1 MKKIL
6 FITPISML
14 VLLLALGSV
23 YAQSS
28 NPGYNPPPQ
37 SGWYCPYC
45 GSYQGGGYGMGPGM
59 MGGRGYG
66 YGMGPGMM
74 GGRGY
79 GYGMGPGMMGG
90 QGYGYGM
97 GPGMM
102 GGRGY
107 GYGMGPGM
115 MGGRGYGYGMG
126 PGMMGGQGYG
136 YGMGPGM
143 MGPGYGYRPNQ
154 QYPYAQQQPQKPIDK
169 DQAKSMVENYL
180 KSTGNP
186 NLKLGDI
193 KDEGQNFEADVV
205 TKDNS
210 LADKILIDK
219 NTGWMRPAY

>member
-6 FITPISML
+6 FIAPISML

-74 GGRGY
+74 GGQGY
-79 GYGMGPGMMGG
+79 
-90 QGYGYGM
+90 GYGYGM

-102 GGRGY
+102 GGRGF
-107 GYGMGPGM
+107 
-115 MGGRGYGYGMG
+115 
-126 PGMMGGQGYG
+126 G

-143 MGPGYGYRPNQ
+143 MGPGYGYGPNQ

-169 DQAKSMVENYL
+169 DQAKTMVENYL

-186 NLKLGDI
+186 NLKLGGI
-193 KDEGQNFEADVV
+193 KDEGQSFEADVV

>member
-1 MKKIL
+1 MKKTL
-6 FITPISML
+6 FIAPLSML
-14 VLLLALGSV
+14 VLLLALGGV

-28 NPGYNPPPQ
+28 DPGYNTPPQ
-37 SGWYCPYC
+37 SGWYCPNC
-45 GSYQGGGYGMGPGM
+45 GPY
-59 MGGRGYG
+59 
-66 YGMGPGMM
+66 
-74 GGRGY
+74 
-79 GYGMGPGMMGG
+79 

-115 MGGRGYGYGMG
+115 MGPGYGYG
-126 PGMMGGQGYG
+126 
-136 YGMGPGM
+136 
-143 MGPGYGYRPNQ
+143 PNQ
-154 QYPYAQQQPQKPIDK
+154 QYPYAQQQPQKPVDK

-180 KSTGNP
+180 RSTGNP

>member
-1 MKKIL
+1 MKKTL
-6 FITPISML
+6 FIVQLSML
-14 VLLLALGSV
+14 MVLLAIGSV

-28 NPGYNPPPQ
+28 NPGNNPPPQ
-37 SGWYCPYC
+37 SGWYCPNC
-45 GSYQGGGYGMGPGM
+45 GAYQGG
-59 MGGRGYG
+59 G

-126 PGMMGGQGYG
+126 PGMMGPGYG
-136 YGMGPGM
+136 YG
-143 MGPGYGYRPNQ
+143 PNQ

-169 DQAKSMVENYL
+169 DQAKSIVENYL

>member
-1 MKKIL
+1 MKKTLLIPPLSIL
-6 FITPISML
+6 M
-14 VLLLALGSV
+14 VLLALGSV
-23 YAQSS
+23 DAQSS
-28 NPGYNPPPQ
+28 NQDTNPPPQ

-45 GSYQGGGYGMGPGM
+45 GSYQGSGYGRGPGM
-59 MGGRGYG
+59 MWGRGYG

-102 GGRGY
+102 GG
-107 GYGMGPGM
+107 
-115 MGGRGYGYGMG
+115 
-126 PGMMGGQGYG
+126 QGYG

-143 MGPGYGYRPNQ
+143 MGPGYGYGPNQ

-169 DQAKSMVENYL
+169 DQAKTMVENYL

-186 NLKLGDI
+186 NLKLGGI

>member
-1 MKKIL
+1 MKKTL
-6 FITPISML
+6 FIAQLSML
-14 VLLLALGSV
+14 MVLLAIGSV

-28 NPGYNPPPQ
+28 NPGNNPPPQ
-37 SGWYCPYC
+37 SGWYCPNC
-45 GSYQGGGYGMGPGM
+45 GAYQGG
-59 MGGRGYG
+59 G

-107 GYGMGPGM
+107 GYGMGH
-115 MGGRGYGYGMG
+115 
-126 PGMMGGQGYG
+126 GMMGGQGYG

-143 MGPGYGYRPNQ
+143 MGPGYGYGPNQ

-169 DQAKSMVENYL
+169 DQAKSIVENYL

>member
-1 MKKIL
+1 MKKTL
-6 FITPISML
+6 FIAQLSML
-14 VLLLALGSV
+14 MVLLALGSV

-28 NPGYNPPPQ
+28 NPGNNPPPQ
-37 SGWYCPYC
+37 SGWYCPNC

-74 GGRGY
+74 GG
-79 GYGMGPGMMGG
+79 

-97 GPGMM
+97 SP
-102 GGRGY
+102 
-107 GYGMGPGM
+107 
-115 MGGRGYGYGMG
+115 
-126 PGMMGGQGYG
+126 GQGYG
-136 YGMGPGM
+136 
-143 MGPGYGYRPNQ
+143 PNQ
-154 QYPYAQQQPQKPIDK
+154 QNPYAQQQPQKPIDK

-186 NLKLGDI
+186 NLKIGDI
-193 KDEGQNFEADVV
+193 KDEGQNFQADVV

>member
-1 MKKIL
+1 MKKTL
-6 FITPISML
+6 FIAQLS
-14 VLLLALGSV
+14 VLMVLLALGSV

-28 NPGYNPPPQ
+28 NPGTNPPPQ
-37 SGWYCPYC
+37 RGWYCPNC

-79 GYGMGPGMMGG
+79 GYGMGPGMMG
-90 QGYGYGM
+90 
-97 GPGMM
+97 
-102 GGRGY
+102 
-107 GYGMGPGM
+107 
-115 MGGRGYGYGMG
+115 
-126 PGMMGGQGYG
+126 
-136 YGMGPGM
+136 
-143 MGPGYGYRPNQ
+143 PGYGPNQ

-169 DQAKSMVENYL
+169 DQAESIVENYL

>member
-1 MKKIL
+1 MKKTLLIVTLSIL
-6 FITPISML
+6 GFFL
-14 VLLLALGSV
+14 VQGGV
-23 YAQSS
+23 YAQTDYQ
-28 NPGYNPPPQ
+28 GDNPPPQ
-37 SGWYCPYC
+37 SGRYGPY
-45 GSYQGGGYGMGPGM
+45 Q
-59 MGGRGYG
+59 GYG

-74 GGRGY
+74 GGQGYGYGMGPGMMDGQGY

-115 MGGRGYGYGMG
+115 MGPGYGYG
-126 PGMMGGQGYG
+126 
-136 YGMGPGM
+136 
-143 MGPGYGYRPNQ
+143 PNQ

-180 KSTGNP
+180 SSTGNP
-186 NLKLGDI
+186 NLKLGAV

>member
-1 MKKIL
+1 MKKTL
-6 FITPISML
+6 FIAQLSML
-14 VLLLALGSV
+14 MVLLALGSV

-28 NPGYNPPPQ
+28 NPGNNPSPQ
-37 SGWYCPYC
+37 SGWYCPNC
-45 GSYQGGGYGMGPGM
+45 GSYQGG
-59 MGGRGYG
+59 
-66 YGMGPGMM
+66 
-74 GGRGY
+74 
-79 GYGMGPGMMGG
+79 
-90 QGYGYGM
+90 
-97 GPGMM
+97 
-102 GGRGY
+102 

-143 MGPGYGYRPNQ
+143 MGPGYGYGPNQ

-169 DQAKSMVENYL
+169 NQAKSIVENYL

>member
-1 MKKIL
+1 MKKTL
-6 FITPISML
+6 LVAQLSML
-14 VLLLALGSV
+14 MVLLALDSV

-28 NPGYNPPPQ
+28 NPGNNPPPQ
-37 SGWYCPYC
+37 RGWYCPNC

-74 GGRGY
+74 GGQGY
-79 GYGMGPGMMGG
+79 GYGTGPGMMGG
-90 QGYGYGM
+90 QGYG
-97 GPGMM
+97 
-102 GGRGY
+102 
-107 GYGMGPGM
+107 
-115 MGGRGYGYGMG
+115 
-126 PGMMGGQGYG
+126 
-136 YGMGPGM
+136 
-143 MGPGYGYRPNQ
+143 PNQ

-193 KDEGQNFEADVV
+193 KDGGQNFQADVV

>member
-1 MKKIL
+1 MKKTL
-6 FITPISML
+6 FIAQLSML
-14 VLLLALGSV
+14 MVLLALGSV

-28 NPGYNPPPQ
+28 NPGNNPSPQ
-37 SGWYCPYC
+37 SGWYCPNC
-45 GSYQGGGYGMGPGM
+45 GSYQGG
-59 MGGRGYG
+59 G

-97 GPGMM
+97 GPGM
-102 GGRGY
+102 R
-107 GYGMGPGM
+107 
-115 MGGRGYGYGMG
+115 
-126 PGMMGGQGYG
+126 GGQGYG

-143 MGPGYGYRPNQ
+143 MGPGYGYGPNQ

-169 DQAKSMVENYL
+169 DQAKSIVENYL

-186 NLKLGDI
+186 NLKLGAV

>member
-1 MKKIL
+1 MKKTLLIAPFSIL
-6 FITPISML
+6 
-14 VLLLALGSV
+14 VVLLALGSV

-28 NPGYNPPPQ
+28 NPAYNPPPQ
-37 SGWYCPYC
+37 SGWYCPNC

-74 GGRGY
+74 GPGY
-79 GYGMGPGMMGG
+79 GYG
-90 QGYGYGM
+90 
-97 GPGMM
+97 
-102 GGRGY
+102 
-107 GYGMGPGM
+107 
-115 MGGRGYGYGMG
+115 
-126 PGMMGGQGYG
+126 
-136 YGMGPGM
+136 
-143 MGPGYGYRPNQ
+143 PNQ
-154 QYPYAQQQPQKPIDK
+154 QYPNAQQQPQKPIDK
-169 DQAKSMVENYL
+169 DHAKSMVENYL

>member
-1 MKKIL
+1 MRKALLIAPFSIL
-6 FITPISML
+6 
-14 VLLLALGSV
+14 VVLLALGSV

-28 NPGYNPPPQ
+28 NPGNNPPPQ
-37 SGWYCPYC
+37 SGWYCPNC
-45 GSYQGGGYGMGPGM
+45 GTYPGGGYGMGPGM

-74 GGRGY
+74 GGQGY

-115 MGGRGYGYGMG
+115 MGPGYGYG
-126 PGMMGGQGYG
+126 
-136 YGMGPGM
+136 
-143 MGPGYGYRPNQ
+143 PNP

-193 KDEGQNFEADVV
+193 KDEGQNFQADVV

>member
-1 MKKIL
+1 MKKTIL
-6 FITPISML
+6 IAQLS
-14 VLLLALGSV
+14 VLMVLLALGSG

-28 NPGYNPPPQ
+28 NSGDNPPPQ

-45 GSYQGGGYGMGPGM
+45 GSYQGG
-59 MGGRGYG
+59 G

-126 PGMMGGQGYG
+126 PGMMGPGYG
-136 YGMGPGM
+136 YGPS
-143 MGPGYGYRPNQ
+143 Q

-169 DQAKSMVENYL
+169 EQAKSIVENYL

-205 TKDNS
+205 TKDDS